1 MADLNINVSANTR
14 DAERNLRNV
23 SEDLND
29 VQSSANSA
37 STSTNRLAN
46 SVDNASSTARSASS
60 VFSTLFNEI
69 SNNAENTTRTVR
81 SSFNSIRDIAGGI
94 LVSLGIDN
102 ILDSIDNITTSA
114 LENASNLADAGDAL
128 NHYYH
133 NSLDDL
139 TTWATES
146 AKLYGMSA
154 SEALNYLGEFTN
166 TLRNF
171 NFESEEQ
178 ISKMAINLTKLSG
191 DMAAQFG
198 DDTAKVQKS
207 LYNAVTGPA
216 SGVTAALREYG
227 IILKD
232 VNLDN
237 YLLSQG
243 INASY
248 KSLSLQEQGLVRYA
262 YIMKEA
268 QFVQGEFNADIVSWG
283 SSIATLQREIQ
294 SLLTI
299 IGQYAIPILQPFIN
313 LIAMGA
319 AYAKAFVIELGNVF
333 GWERYLAEASEDT
346 LAPMKSLTDLA
357 DDTANSSASTVKNVK
372 KLNTELKKG
381 TKLLDLYYVDLGGSS
396 DVSQDTTIPDAQ
408 GTIADLQSLLDG
420 IDYADIASNWLP
432 NFEVDT
438 SKVKDAV
445 KWVKDLWDW
454 ATKTFDTIWNFKLGD
469 LPSLSELWDDVLDK
483 LANDPGDLALD
494 IIELIFAAS
503 TIRRAAGTVSSY
515 LGEVFSDKSLLT
527 NPNLKT
533 KLAGIGVGIAGLI
546 MSGMGGFNLGQAI
559 YNDNA
564 EDEVTGLIESIGGVV
579 TAAFGGL
586 MVGGP
591 AGAALGAGL
600 GLAGV
605 FVGAIIGEISER
617 RKDIL
622 DSSQSLLE
630 GEISVTEMYKSQ
642 LDSLFG
648 STDVT
653 TAAFDTYNSAV
664 DKLNGGLNTLT
675 TEEIPLALSEL
686 QADQWNP
693 DKITKVRD
701 AFKEAADK
709 VVALATEESKFSTQ
723 IFQQQFQDANGKIEP
738 FKQNILDTLD
748 AISQLNAER
757 KAQEIARMGE
767 LEIKSTQGIATSD
780 ELQELELLRDKY
792 NVTKDIVSDLP
803 NMNKDFDATAQSL
816 EEYSTQLNKSLEITQ
831 TAYDISA
838 KDLKEALENGFI
850 STDEYTVAMET
861 LNTQLADIRK
871 QAAALYKDA
880 EANVAM
886 KVKFYVTSVAVTGGD
901 SEKNLMTAREALKR
915 VYDTDSPVEISQ
927 KILVDPVFEPY
938 GTHFEDIPKFIL
950 EQLGRLYGIN
960 PSDINYREEAIA
972 LYEASVAMFSAKVN
986 LDLAAGTISIDRLK
1000 DAWGADSTTNGLV
1013 IDAMKQA
1020 GYQVVEQNGQIT
1032 AIMPTRPT
1040 FELKEAEMVV
1050 KTAAVNLPEDAKKS
1064 IASQM
1069 AAKVRAATADST
1081 VSTEMSNGLNDA
1093 ATGVNPSA
1101 AANTTADAFAGAT
1114 KTALEDDKNIQTVA
1128 AGINANLAGAETKTD
1143 AQTKGTEL
1151 GEAYISGLTTAIS
1164 NAHQQ
1169 GSSYRSALDLLV
1181 SDFKSA
1187 LNNISSL
1194 ITQWSGNLSTGING
1208 LNIPNDVTFTGLL
1221 SLLKTNKINI
1231 PMLANGAVIP
1241 PNNPFLAVLGDQRS
1255 GTNIE
1260 APVGVIRE
1268 AVEDAAQPNVT
1279 VENRVYIGN
1288 REIQDFIVDTVIDSN
1303 LVTG

>member
-1 MADLNINVSANTR
+1 MAELNIDVAVDSRQAEKDLKNLQSELKSMDSTTNT
-14 DAERNLRNV
+14 NNKSFKYLF
-23 SEDLND
+23 SEITTG
-29 VQSSANSA
+29 ANSA
-37 STSTNRLAN
+37 SKSLDKVN
-46 SVDNASSTARSASS
+46 SGLNTIKNTALGILTAIGVDKILGSFTATISSA
-60 VFSTLFNEI
+60 VE
-69 SNNAENTTRTVR
+69 NAEDAFGR
-81 SSFNSIRDIAGGI
+81 GGQ
-94 LVSLGIDN
+94 
-102 ILDSIDNITTSA
+102 
-114 LENASNLADAGDAL
+114 L
-128 NHYYH
+128 NHYYTE
-133 NSLDDL
+133 NVEDL
-139 TTWATES
+139 LNWADKS
-146 AKLYGMSA
+146 AHIYGMASREATKYIDGFTSSLKNFDVA
-154 SEALNYLGEFTN
+154 SEDSLANM
-166 TLRNF
+166 
-171 NFESEEQ
+171 SV
-178 ISKMAINLTKLSG
+178 NLTKLSG
-191 DMAAQFG
+191 DLAKTYNR
-198 DDTAKVQKS
+198 DTAEA
-207 LYNAVTGPA
+207 YNALFSAITTGRGTA
-216 SGVTAALREYG
+216 LKEFGVVLNEDAYNA
-227 IILKD
+227 
-232 VNLDN
+232 

-243 INASY
+243 IDASY
-248 KSLSLQEQGLVRYA
+248 KSLSTAEQGLVRYA
-262 YIMKEA
+262 YIMEQTNYA
-268 QFVQGEFNADIVSWG
+268 QGEFNDNINTWG
-283 SSIATLQREIQ
+283 ASILTLQNAWDDFLT
-294 SLLTI
+294 LL
-299 IGQYAIPILQPFIN
+299 GQYAVPIIQPVVQWLGTGI
-313 LIAMGA
+313 
-319 AYAKAFVIELGNVF
+319 AYARAFIEELAKVF
-333 GWERYLAEASEDT
+333 GWEQYVANAAEAT
-346 LAPMKSLTDLA
+346 IAPMQINTTA
-357 DDTANSSASTVKNVK
+357 AQDTADASKATTAAVKATNK
-372 KLNTELKKG
+372 ELKKG
-381 TKLLDLYYVDLGGSS
+381 TKLLDLYYIDMGTGTAES
-396 DVSQDTTIPDAQ
+396 DVEMPSFDAASAQATIS
-408 GTIADLQSLLDG
+408 DLQGLIDS
-420 IDYADIASNWLP
+420 IDYKQLDSNWLP
-432 NFEVDT
+432 DFNVDT

-454 ATKTFDTIWNFKLGD
+454 ATKTFGTIWNFKLGD
-469 LPSLSELWDDVLDK
+469 LPSLSELWDGILDK

-494 IIELIFAAS
+494 IIGLIFTAS
-503 TIRRAAGTVSSY
+503 TIKRAAGLVSTY
-515 LGEVFSDKSLLT
+515 LGDVLNDKSLLT
-527 NPNLKT
+527 NPTLKT
-533 KLAGIGVGIAGLI
+533 KLMGIGVGITGLI
-546 MSGMGGFNLGQAI
+546 VAGMGGFNLGQAI

-564 EDEVTGLIESIGGVV
+564 EDKVTGVLESLGGVV

-586 MVGGP
+586 MYGGP

-605 FVGAIIGEISER
+605 FVGAIIGEIEER

-630 GEISVTEMYKSQ
+630 GDISITEMYKSQ

-648 STDVT
+648 DTAVT
-653 TAAFDTYNSAV
+653 TAAFDTYNKAV
-664 DKLNGGLNTLT
+664 DTLNGGLDTLT
-675 TEEIPLALSEL
+675 NETIPLAISEL
-686 QADQWNP
+686 QTDAWNP

-701 AFKEAADK
+701 AFKEAAEK

-767 LEIKSTQGIATSD
+767 LEIKSTQGIATAD

-816 EEYSTQLNKSLEITQ
+816 EEYSEQLNKSLEITQ

-861 LNTQLADIRK
+861 LNTQLADIQK
-871 QAAALYKDA
+871 QAADLYKDA
-880 EANVAM
+880 EAEVAM
-886 KVKFYVTSVAVTGGD
+886 KVKFDVTAVAIND
-901 SEKNLMTAREALKR
+901 NAEMNYSEARRQLAKQ
-915 VYDTDSPVEISQ
+915 YNTKDPIEIAQ
-927 KILVDPVFEPY
+927 KVLLNAEPEY
-938 GTHFEDIPKFIL
+938 TNFEDIPKNVL
-950 EQLGRLYGIN
+950 EELGKLYGLD
-960 PSDINYREEAIA
+960 PSDAKYRETAVA
-972 LYEASVAMFSAKVN
+972 LYEATVAKFKAAV
-986 LDLAAGTISIDRLK
+986 DIDFDAGTVTIDRLK
-1000 DAWGADSTTNGLV
+1000 DYFGLDSTTNGLV

-1032 AIMPTRPT
+1032 ALMPTRPT

-1093 ATGVNPSA
+1093 ANGVNPSA
-1101 AANTTADAFAGAT
+1101 AANTTADAFADAT
-1114 KTALEDDKNIQTVA
+1114 KTAIQDDKNIQTVA
-1128 AGINANLAGAETKTD
+1128 DGINANLAGAETKTD
-1143 AQTKGTEL
+1143 AQTKGIEL

-1164 NAHQQ
+1164 NAHQP
-1169 GSSYRSALDLLV
+1169 GSPYRSALDLLV

-1194 ITQWSGNLSTGING
+1194 ITQWSSNLSTGING

>member
-1 MADLNINVSANTR
+1 MAELNIDVAVNSR
-14 DAERNLRNV
+14 QAEKDLKNLQGELKSIDSTTSTNNNSFKSLF
-23 SEDLND
+23 SEITTG
-29 VQSSANSA
+29 ANSA
-37 STSTNRLAN
+37 SKSLDKVN
-46 SVDNASSTARSASS
+46 SGLNTIKNTALGILTAIGVDKILGSFTATISSA
-60 VFSTLFNEI
+60 VE
-69 SNNAENTTRTVR
+69 NAEDAFGR
-81 SSFNSIRDIAGGI
+81 GGQ
-94 LVSLGIDN
+94 
-102 ILDSIDNITTSA
+102 
-114 LENASNLADAGDAL
+114 L
-128 NHYYH
+128 NHYYTE
-133 NSLDDL
+133 NVEDLLD
-139 TTWATES
+139 WANKS
-146 AKLYGMSA
+146 AHIYGMA
-154 SEALNYLGEFTN
+154 SREATKYIDGFTSS
-166 TLRNF
+166 LKNF
-171 NFESEEQ
+171 NVESED
-178 ISKMAINLTKLSG
+178 SLAKMSVNLTKLSG
-191 DMAAQFG
+191 DLAKTYNK
-198 DDTAKVQKS
+198 DTAEA
-207 LYNAVTGPA
+207 YNALFSAITTGRA
-216 SGVTAALREYG
+216 TA
-227 IILKD
+227 LKEFGTVLSED
-232 VNLDN
+232 AYNA

-243 INASY
+243 IDASY
-248 KSLSLQEQGLVRYA
+248 KSLSDAEQGLVRYA
-262 YIMKEA
+262 YIMEQTNYA
-268 QFVQGEFNADIVSWG
+268 QGEFNDNINTWG
-283 SSIATLQREIQ
+283 ASILTLQNAWDDFLTLLGTYAVPIIQ
-294 SLLTI
+294 PVVQWLGTGI
-299 IGQYAIPILQPFIN
+299 
-313 LIAMGA
+313 
-319 AYAKAFVIELGNVF
+319 AYARAFIEELAKVF
-333 GWERYLAEASEDT
+333 GWEQYVAEAAEAT
-346 LAPMKSLTDLA
+346 IAPMQINTTA
-357 DDTANSSASTVKNVK
+357 AQDTADASKATTAAIKATNK
-372 KLNTELKKG
+372 ELKKG
-381 TKLLDLYYVDLGGSS
+381 TKLLDLYYVDMGTGAAESEVEMPSFDAASAQATISNL
-396 DVSQDTTIPDAQ
+396 QDLVD
-408 GTIADLQSLLDG
+408 S
-420 IDYADIASNWLP
+420 IDYKRIDSNWLP
-432 NFEVDT
+432 DFDVDI

-454 ATKTFDTIWNFKLGD
+454 ATKTFDNIWNFKLGD
-469 LPSLSELWDDVLDK
+469 LPSLSELWDGILDK

-494 IIELIFAAS
+494 IIGLIFTAS
-503 TIRRAAGTVSSY
+503 TIKRAAGLVSTY
-515 LGEVFSDKSLLT
+515 LGDVLNDKSLLT
-527 NPNLKT
+527 NPTLKT
-533 KLAGIGVGIAGLI
+533 KLMGIGVGITGLI
-546 MSGMGGFNLGQAI
+546 ISGMGGFNLGQAI
-559 YNDNA
+559 YNENA
-564 EDEVTGLIESIGGVV
+564 EDKVTGLIESLGGVV

-617 RKDIL
+617 RQDIL

-653 TAAFDTYNSAV
+653 TAAFDTYNDAV
-664 DKLNGGLNTLT
+664 DKLNGKLNTLT

-686 QADQWNP
+686 QTDKWNP
-693 DKITKVRD
+693 DKITNVRD
-701 AFKEAADK
+701 AFKQAADK

-748 AISQLNAER
+748 AISKLNAER

-850 STDEYTVAMET
+850 SADEYTVAMET
-861 LNTQLADIRK
+861 LNTQLADIKK
-871 QAAALYKDA
+871 QAADLYKDA
-880 EANVAM
+880 EAEVAM
-886 KVKFYVTSVAVTGGD
+886 KIKFEVTAVAVTGGD
-901 SEKNLMTAREALKR
+901 SEKNLMTAREDLKR
-915 VYDTDSPVEISQ
+915 YYGTDSPVEISQ
-927 KILVDPVFEPY
+927 KILVDPVFEPEY
-938 GTHFEDIPKFIL
+938 TKFEDIPKFVL

-960 PSDINYREEAIA
+960 PSDINYREEAVA
-972 LYEASVAMFSAKVN
+972 LYEASIGVFSAKVD
-986 LDLAAGTISIDRLK
+986 LDLDAGTISIDRLK
-1000 DAWGADSTTNGLV
+1000 DVWGLDSTTNGL
-1013 IDAMKQA
+1013 IIEAMQKA
-1020 GYQVVEQNGQIT
+1020 GYQVVEQDGQIT
-1032 AIMPTRPT
+1032 AILPTRPT

-1050 KTAAVNLPEDAKKS
+1050 KTAAVTLPEDAKKS

-1069 AAKVRAATADST
+1069 AAKVRDATAAST

-1093 ATGVNPSA
+1093 ANDVNPSA
-1101 AANTTADAFAGAT
+1101 AANTTADAFANAT

-1128 AGINANLAGAETKTD
+1128 DGINANLAGAETKTD
-1143 AQTKGTEL
+1143 AKTKGTEL
-1151 GEAYISGLTTAIS
+1151 GEAYISGLATAIN
-1164 NAHQQ
+1164 NAHQP

-1268 AVEDAAQPNVT
+1268 AVEEAAQPNVT

>member
-1 MADLNINVSANTR
+1 MAELNIDVAVNSRQAEKDLKNLQGELKSMDSTTNT
-14 DAERNLRNV
+14 NNKSFKSLF
-23 SEDLND
+23 SEITTG
-29 VQSSANSA
+29 ANSA
-37 STSTNRLAN
+37 SKSLDKVN
-46 SVDNASSTARSASS
+46 SGLNTIKNTALGILTAIGVDKILGSFTATISSA
-60 VFSTLFNEI
+60 VE
-69 SNNAENTTRTVR
+69 NAEDAFGR
-81 SSFNSIRDIAGGI
+81 GGQ
-94 LVSLGIDN
+94 
-102 ILDSIDNITTSA
+102 
-114 LENASNLADAGDAL
+114 L
-128 NHYYH
+128 NHYYTE
-133 NSLDDL
+133 NVEDLLD
-139 TTWATES
+139 WADKS
-146 AKLYGMSA
+146 AHIYGMA
-154 SEALNYLGEFTN
+154 SREATKYIDGFTAS
-166 TLRNF
+166 LKNF
-171 NFESEEQ
+171 DVESED
-178 ISKMAINLTKLSG
+178 SLANMSVNLTKLSG
-191 DMAAQFG
+191 DLAKTYNR
-198 DDTAKVQKS
+198 DTVEA
-207 LYNAVTGPA
+207 YNALFSAITTGRA
-216 SGVTAALREYG
+216 TALRDFGVVLNEDAY
-227 IILKD
+227 
-232 VNLDN
+232 NA

-243 INASY
+243 IDASY
-248 KSLSLQEQGLVRYA
+248 KSLSTAEQGLVRYA
-262 YIMKEA
+262 YIMQETNYA
-268 QFVQGEFNADIVSWG
+268 QGEFNDNINTWG
-283 SSIATLQREIQ
+283 ASILTLQNAWDDFLTLLGTYAVPIIQ
-294 SLLTI
+294 PVVQWLGTGI
-299 IGQYAIPILQPFIN
+299 
-313 LIAMGA
+313 
-319 AYAKAFVIELGNVF
+319 AYARAFIEELAKVF
-333 GWERYLAEASEDT
+333 GWEQYVAEAAEAT
-346 LAPMKSLTDLA
+346 IAPMQINTTA
-357 DDTANSSASTVKNVK
+357 AQDTADASKATTAAVKATNK
-372 KLNTELKKG
+372 ELKKG
-381 TKLLDLYYVDLGGSS
+381 TKLLDLYYIDMGTGTAESEVEMPSFDAASAQSTISNLQDLVDS
-396 DVSQDTTIPDAQ
+396 
-408 GTIADLQSLLDG
+408 
-420 IDYADIASNWLP
+420 IDYKQIDSNWLP
-432 NFEVDT
+432 DFNVDT
-438 SKVKDAV
+438 SKVKEAV

-454 ATKTFDTIWNFKLGD
+454 ATKTFDNIWNFKLGD
-469 LPSLSELWDDVLDK
+469 LPSLSELWDGILDK

-494 IIELIFAAS
+494 IIGLIFTAS
-503 TIRRAAGTVSSY
+503 TIKRAAGLVSTY
-515 LGEVFSDKSLLT
+515 LGDVLNDKSLLT
-527 NPNLKT
+527 NPTLKT
-533 KLAGIGVGIAGLI
+533 KLMGIGVGITGLI
-546 MSGMGGFNLGQAI
+546 VSGMGGFNLGQAI
-559 YNDNA
+559 YNENA
-564 EDEVTGLIESIGGVV
+564 EDKVTGLIESLGGVV

-861 LNTQLADIRK
+861 LNTQLADIQK
-871 QAAALYKDA
+871 QAAALYTDA
-880 EANVAM
+880 EAEVAM
-886 KVKFYVTSVAVTGGD
+886 KVKFDVTTVAIND
-901 SEKNLMTAREALKR
+901 NAEMNYSEARRLLSEQYNTK
-915 VYDTDSPVEISQ
+915 DPIEIAQ
-927 KILVDPVFEPY
+927 KVLLNAEPEY
-938 GTHFEDIPKFIL
+938 ANFEDIPKNVL
-950 EQLGRLYGIN
+950 EELGKLYGLD
-960 PSDINYREEAIA
+960 PSDAKYRETAVA
-972 LYEASVAMFSAKVN
+972 LYEATVAKFNAAV
-986 LDLAAGTISIDRLK
+986 DIDFEAGTVTIDRLK
-1000 DAWGADSTTNGLV
+1000 DYFGLDSTTNGLV

-1032 AIMPTRPT
+1032 ALMPTRPT

-1101 AANTTADAFAGAT
+1101 AASTTADAFADAT
-1114 KTALEDDKNIQTVA
+1114 KTALEDDKNIKTVA
-1128 AGINANLAGAETKTD
+1128 DGINANLAGAETKTD

-1151 GEAYISGLTTAIS
+1151 GNAYISGLTTAIT
-1164 NAHQQ
+1164 NAHQPN
-1169 GSSYRSALDLLV
+1169 SSYRSALDLLV

>member
-1 MADLNINVSANTR
+1 MAELNIDVAVNSRQAEKDLKNLQGELKSIDSTTNTNTKSFKTLFS
-14 DAERNLRNV
+14 DISNG
-23 SEDLND
+23 
-29 VQSSANSA
+29 ANSA
-37 STSTNRLAN
+37 SKSLDKVN
-46 SVDNASSTARSASS
+46 SGLNTIKNTALGILTAIGVDKILGSFTATISSA
-60 VFSTLFNEI
+60 VE
-69 SNNAENTTRTVR
+69 NAEDA
-81 SSFNSIRDIAGGI
+81 FGRDGQ
-94 LVSLGIDN
+94 
-102 ILDSIDNITTSA
+102 
-114 LENASNLADAGDAL
+114 L
-128 NHYYH
+128 NHYYTE
-133 NSLDDL
+133 NVEDL
-139 TTWATES
+139 LEWADKS
-146 AKLYGMSA
+146 AHIYGMA
-154 SEALNYLGEFTN
+154 SREATKYIDGFTSS
-166 TLRNF
+166 LKNF
-171 NFESEEQ
+171 NVESED
-178 ISKMAINLTKLSG
+178 SLAKMSVNLTKLSG
-191 DMAAQFG
+191 DLAKTYNK
-198 DDTAKVQKS
+198 DTVEA
-207 LYNAVTGPA
+207 YNALFSAITTGRA
-216 SGVTAALREYG
+216 TA
-227 IILKD
+227 LKEFGTVLSED
-232 VNLDN
+232 AYNAF
-237 YLLSQG
+237 LLSQG
-243 INASY
+243 IDASY
-248 KSLSLQEQGLVRYA
+248 KSLSDAEQGLVRYA
-262 YIMKEA
+262 YIMQETNYA
-268 QFVQGEFNADIVSWG
+268 QGEFNDNINTWG
-283 SSIATLQREIQ
+283 ASILTLQNAWDDFLT
-294 SLLTI
+294 LL
-299 IGQYAIPILQPFIN
+299 GQYAVPIIQPVVQWLGTGI
-313 LIAMGA
+313 
-319 AYAKAFVIELGNVF
+319 AYARAFIEELAKVF
-333 GWERYLAEASEDT
+333 GWERYVAEAAEAT
-346 LAPMKSLTDLA
+346 IAPMQINSTA
-357 DDTANSSASTVKNVK
+357 AQDTADASKATTAAVKATNK
-372 KLNTELKKG
+372 ELKKG
-381 TKLLDLYYVDLGGSS
+381 TKLLDLYYVDMGTGAAESEVEMPSFDAASAQSTISEL
-396 DVSQDTTIPDAQ
+396 QDLVD
-408 GTIADLQSLLDG
+408 S
-420 IDYADIASNWLP
+420 IDYKQIESNWLP
-432 NFEVDT
+432 DFDVDI

-454 ATKTFDTIWNFKLGD
+454 ATKTFGAIWNFKLGD
-469 LPSLSELWDDVLDK
+469 LPSLSELWDGILDK

-494 IIELIFAAS
+494 IIGLIFTAS
-503 TIRRAAGTVSSY
+503 TIKRAAGLVSTY
-515 LGEVFSDKSLLT
+515 LGDVLNDKSLLT
-527 NPNLKT
+527 NPTLKT
-533 KLAGIGVGIAGLI
+533 KLMGIGVGITGLI
-546 MSGMGGFNLGQAI
+546 VSGMGGFNLGQAI
-559 YNDNA
+559 YNENA
-564 EDEVTGLIESIGGVV
+564 EDKVTGVLESLGGVV

-586 MVGGP
+586 MYGGP

-605 FVGAIIGEISER
+605 FVGAIVGEITER

-622 DSSQSLLE
+622 DSSQSLLD
-630 GEISVTEMYKSQ
+630 GEISITEMYKSE

-653 TAAFDTYNSAV
+653 TTAFDTYTKAV
-664 DKLNGGLNTLT
+664 DTLNGGLNTLT

-686 QADQWNP
+686 QTDKWNP
-693 DKITKVRD
+693 DKIKNVED
-701 AFKEAADK
+701 AFKKTADK

-767 LEIKSTQGIATSD
+767 LEIKSTQGIATAD
-780 ELQELELLRDKY
+780 ELSELELLRDKY
-792 NVTKDIVSDLP
+792 NVTKDVVTDLP

-861 LNTQLADIRK
+861 LNTQLADIQK
-871 QAAALYKDA
+871 QAAELYTDA
-880 EANVAM
+880 EAEVAM
-886 KVKFYVTSVAVTGGD
+886 KVKFDTTAVAISD
-901 SEKNLMTAREALKR
+901 NAEPNFMKAREILKTQ
-915 VYDTDSPVEISQ
+915 YGTDSHVEVTQ
-927 KILVDPVFEPY
+927 KVVMNAELEPGY
-938 GTHFEDIPKFIL
+938 TKFEDIPKSVL
-950 EQLGRLYGIN
+950 ELLGRLYGID
-960 PSDINYREEAIA
+960 PSDINYREEAVA
-972 LYEASVAMFSAKVN
+972 LYEASVDKFIGKVN
-986 LDLAAGTISIDRLK
+986 IDFDAGTISIDRLK
-1000 DAWGADSTTNGLV
+1000 DVWGADSTTNGLV

-1040 FELKEAEMVV
+1040 FELKEADMVV
-1050 KTAAVNLPEDAKKS
+1050 KTAAVYLPQAAKDS

-1081 VSTEMSNGLNDA
+1081 VSTEMANGLNDA
-1093 ATGVNPSA
+1093 AKNADPTA
-1101 AANTTADAFAGAT
+1101 AANTTADAFANST

-1128 AGINANLAGAETKTD
+1128 DGINANLAGANTKAD

-1151 GEAYISGLTTAIS
+1151 GSAYISGLTTAIT

>member
-1 MADLNINVSANTR
+1 MAELNIDVAVNSRQAEKDLKNLQGELKSMDSTTNT
-14 DAERNLRNV
+14 NNKSFKSLF
-23 SEDLND
+23 SEITTG
-29 VQSSANSA
+29 ANSA
-37 STSTNRLAN
+37 SKSLDKVN
-46 SVDNASSTARSASS
+46 SGLNTIKNTALGILTAIGVDKILGSFTATISSA
-60 VFSTLFNEI
+60 VE
-69 SNNAENTTRTVR
+69 NAEDAFGR
-81 SSFNSIRDIAGGI
+81 GG
-94 LVSLGIDN
+94 
-102 ILDSIDNITTSA
+102 
-114 LENASNLADAGDAL
+114 EL
-128 NHYYH
+128 NHYYTE
-133 NSLDDL
+133 NVEDLLD
-139 TTWATES
+139 WANKS
-146 AKLYGMSA
+146 AHIYGMASREATKYIDGFTASLMNFDVA
-154 SEALNYLGEFTN
+154 SEASLSN
-166 TLRNF
+166 
-171 NFESEEQ
+171 
-178 ISKMAINLTKLSG
+178 MAVNLTKLSG
-191 DMAAQFG
+191 DLAKAKNK
-198 DDTAKVQKS
+198 DTAEA
-207 LYNAVTGPA
+207 YNALFSAITTGRA
-216 SGVTAALREYG
+216 TALREFGVVLNEDAY
-227 IILKD
+227 
-232 VNLDN
+232 NA

-243 INASY
+243 IDASY
-248 KSLSLQEQGLVRYA
+248 KSLSDAEQGLVRYA
-262 YIMKEA
+262 YIMNQTNYA
-268 QFVQGEFNADIVSWG
+268 QGEFNDNINTWG
-283 SSIATLQREIQ
+283 ASILTLQNAWDDFLTLLGTYAVPIIQ
-294 SLLTI
+294 PVVQWLGTGI
-299 IGQYAIPILQPFIN
+299 
-313 LIAMGA
+313 
-319 AYAKAFVIELGNVF
+319 AYARAFIEELAKVF
-333 GWERYLAEASEDT
+333 GWEQYVAEVAEAT
-346 LAPMKSLTDLA
+346 IAPMQINTTA
-357 DDTANSSASTVKNVK
+357 AQDTADASKATTAAVKATNK
-372 KLNTELKKG
+372 ELKKG
-381 TKLLDLYYVDLGGSS
+381 TKLLDLYYIDMGTGAAESEVEMPSFDAASAQSTISNLQDLFDS
-396 DVSQDTTIPDAQ
+396 
-408 GTIADLQSLLDG
+408 
-420 IDYADIASNWLP
+420 IDYKQIDSNWLP
-432 NFEVDT
+432 DFNVNT

-445 KWVKDLWDW
+445 KWVKDLWEW
-454 ATKTFDTIWNFKLGD
+454 ATKTFDNIWNFKLGD
-469 LPSLSELWDDVLDK
+469 LPSLSELWDGILDK

-494 IIELIFAAS
+494 IIGLIFTAS
-503 TIRRAAGTVSSY
+503 TIKRSAGLVSTY
-515 LGEVFSDKSLLT
+515 LGDVLNDKSLLT
-527 NPNLKT
+527 NPTLKT
-533 KLAGIGVGIAGLI
+533 KLMGIGVGIIGLI
-546 MSGMGGFNLGQAI
+546 VSGMGGFNLGQAI

-564 EDEVTGLIESIGGVV
+564 EDKITGVIESLGGVV

-653 TAAFDTYNSAV
+653 TAAFDTYTGAV

-686 QADQWNP
+686 QTDQWNP

-748 AISQLNAER
+748 AISKLNAER

-850 STDEYTVAMET
+850 STDEYTVAMEI
-861 LNTQLADIRK
+861 LNTQLADIQK
-871 QAAALYKDA
+871 QAAALYTDA
-880 EANVAM
+880 EAEVAM
-886 KVKFYVTSVAVTGGD
+886 KVKFDITAVAINDNAEMNYG
-901 SEKNLMTAREALKR
+901 EARRQLAKQ
-915 VYDTDSPVEISQ
+915 YNTKDPIEIAQ
-927 KILVDPVFEPY
+927 KVLLNAEPEY
-938 GTHFEDIPKFIL
+938 TNFEDIPKNVL
-950 EQLGRLYGIN
+950 EELGKLYGID
-960 PSDINYREEAIA
+960 PSDAKYRETAVA
-972 LYEASVAMFSAKVN
+972 LYEATVAKFNAAV
-986 LDLAAGTISIDRLK
+986 DIDFEAGTVTIDRLK
-1000 DAWGADSTTNGLV
+1000 DYFGFDSTTNGLV

-1032 AIMPTRPT
+1032 ALMPTRPT

-1069 AAKVRAATADST
+1069 AAKVRAATSDST

-1093 ATGVNPSA
+1093 ATNVNPSA
-1101 AANTTADAFAGAT
+1101 AANITADAFADAT

-1128 AGINANLAGAETKTD
+1128 DGINANLAGAETKTD

-1151 GEAYISGLTTAIS
+1151 GNAYISGLTTAIS
-1164 NAHQQ
+1164 NAHQP

>member
-1 MADLNINVSANTR
+1 MAELNIDVAVNSRQAEKDLKNLQGELKSMDSTTNT
-14 DAERNLRNV
+14 NNKSFKSLF
-23 SEDLND
+23 SEITTG
-29 VQSSANSA
+29 ANSA
-37 STSTNRLAN
+37 SKSLDKVN
-46 SVDNASSTARSASS
+46 SGLNTIKNTALGILTAIGVDKILGSFTATISSA
-60 VFSTLFNEI
+60 VE
-69 SNNAENTTRTVR
+69 NAEDAFGR
-81 SSFNSIRDIAGGI
+81 GGQ
-94 LVSLGIDN
+94 
-102 ILDSIDNITTSA
+102 
-114 LENASNLADAGDAL
+114 L
-128 NHYYH
+128 NHYYTE
-133 NSLDDL
+133 NVEDL
-139 TTWATES
+139 LEWADKS
-146 AKLYGMSA
+146 AHIYGMASREATKYIDGFTSSLKNFDVA
-154 SEALNYLGEFTN
+154 SEDSLANM
-166 TLRNF
+166 
-171 NFESEEQ
+171 SV
-178 ISKMAINLTKLSG
+178 NLTKLSG
-191 DMAAQFG
+191 DLAKTYNR
-198 DDTAKVQKS
+198 DTVEA
-207 LYNAVTGPA
+207 YNALFSAITTGRGTA
-216 SGVTAALREYG
+216 LKEFGVVLNEDAYNA
-227 IILKD
+227 
-232 VNLDN
+232 

-243 INASY
+243 IDASY
-248 KSLSLQEQGLVRYA
+248 NSLSTAEQGLVRYA
-262 YIMKEA
+262 YIMDQTNYA
-268 QFVQGEFNADIVSWG
+268 QGEFNDNINTWG
-283 SSIATLQREIQ
+283 ASILTLQNAWDDFLT
-294 SLLTI
+294 LL
-299 IGQYAIPILQPFIN
+299 GQYAIPIIQPVVQWLGTGI
-313 LIAMGA
+313 
-319 AYAKAFVIELGNVF
+319 AYARAFIEELAKVF
-333 GWERYLAEASEDT
+333 GWEQYVAEASEAT
-346 LAPMKSLTDLA
+346 IAPMQINSTA
-357 DDTANSSASTVKNVK
+357 AQDTADASKATTAAVKATNK
-372 KLNTELKKG
+372 ELKKG
-381 TKLLDLYYVDLGGSS
+381 TKLLDLYYVDMGMGTAASEVEMPSFDAASAQATISGL
-396 DVSQDTTIPDAQ
+396 QDLVD
-408 GTIADLQSLLDG
+408 S
-420 IDYADIASNWLP
+420 IDYKQIDSNWLP
-432 NFEVDT
+432 DFNVDT
-438 SKVKDAV
+438 SKVKEAV

-454 ATKTFDTIWNFKLGD
+454 ATKTFDNIWNFKLGD
-469 LPSLSELWDDVLDK
+469 LPSLSELWDGILDK

-494 IIELIFAAS
+494 IIGLIFTAS
-503 TIRRAAGTVSSY
+503 TIKRAAGLVSTY
-515 LGEVFSDKSLLT
+515 LGDVLNDKSLLT
-527 NPNLKT
+527 NPTLKT
-533 KLAGIGVGIAGLI
+533 KLMGIGVGITGLI
-546 MSGMGGFNLGQAI
+546 VSGMGGFNLGQAI

-564 EDEVTGLIESIGGVV
+564 EDKVTGLIESLGGVV

-630 GEISVTEMYKSQ
+630 GEISITEMYKSQ

-648 STDVT
+648 DTAVT
-653 TAAFDTYNSAV
+653 TAAFDTYNKAV
-664 DKLNGGLNTLT
+664 DTLNGGLDTLT
-675 TEEIPLALSEL
+675 NETIPLAISEL
-686 QADQWNP
+686 QTDKWNS
-693 DKITKVRD
+693 DKINNVRD
-701 AFKEAADK
+701 AFKQAADK

-767 LEIKSTQGIATSD
+767 LEIKSTQGIATAD

-850 STDEYTVAMET
+850 STDEYTIAMET

-871 QAAALYKDA
+871 QAADLYKDA
-880 EANVAM
+880 EAEVAM
-886 KVKFYVTSVAVTGGD
+886 KLKFDITAVAIND
-901 SEKNLMTAREALKR
+901 NAEMNYSEARRQLAEQYNTK
-915 VYDTDSPVEISQ
+915 DPVEIAQ
-927 KILVDPVFEPY
+927 KVLLNAEPEY
-938 GTHFEDIPKFIL
+938 TNFEDIPKNVL
-950 EQLGRLYGIN
+950 EELGKLYGLD
-960 PSDINYREEAIA
+960 PSDAKYRETAVA
-972 LYEASVAMFSAKVN
+972 LYEATVAKFNAAV
-986 LDLAAGTISIDRLK
+986 DIDFDAGTVTIDRLK
-1000 DAWGADSTTNGLV
+1000 DYFGLDSTTNGLV

-1020 GYQVVEQNGQIT
+1020 GYQVIEQNGQIT
-1032 AIMPTRPT
+1032 AVMPTKPT

-1064 IASQM
+1064 IVSQM

-1093 ATGVNPSA
+1093 ATDADPSK
-1101 AANTTADAFAGAT
+1101 AANTTADAFADAT
-1114 KTALEDDKNIQTVA
+1114 KTALEDDKNIQTIA
-1128 AGINANLAGAETKTD
+1128 DGMNANLAGAETKTD

-1151 GEAYISGLTTAIS
+1151 GEAYISGLTNAIS
-1164 NAHQQ
+1164 NAHQP

-1194 ITQWSGNLSTGING
+1194 ITQWSGNLSTGISG

-1268 AVEDAAQPNVT
+1268 AVEEAAQPNVT